1 MSEVIEEVDKDQEV
15 DKEVREEELMSVTI
29 AIKKAIMLEIADLE
43 KKELKLVELVK
54 EVDASFAMRKVIR
67 KLIVHKEEEVHQKEM
82 ITIEE
87 DQDLHFLDLI

>member
-1 MSEVIEEVDKDQEV
+1 MSEVLEEVDKDQEV
-15 DKEVREEELMSVTI
+15 DKEAREEELMSVTI

-54 EVDASFAMRKVIR
+54 EVDALFAMKKVIR
-67 KLIVHKEEEVHQKEM
+67 KLIVHKEEEVRQKEM

-87 DQDLHFLDLI
+87 DQDLLFLDLI